1 MNGADFS
8 ISTCAPRLTE
18 LCFMGNC
25 FITVTLLEG
34 KTDLVTEKFQ
44 ENHALRIHGASD
56 LMLSALN
63 E

>member
-1 MNGADFS
+1 
-8 ISTCAPRLTE
+8 
-18 LCFMGNC
+18 MGNC

-44 ENHALRIHGASD
+44 ENHALHIHGASD